1 MFSKSCEYAI
11 RAVLHLAAYTNE
23 EKKLGAKE
31 VAEALEVPKSFLAKL
46 LQQLAKHHLIA
57 SSKGAGGGFY
67 LAPENQ
73 KVSLVDVIR
82 CIDGNDLFS
91 SCVLGL
97 PICSSTNPCPLHQHA
112 LLFRQSIE
120 QMTSIPA
127 LARELEQKKST

>member
-11 RAVLHLAAYTNE
+11 RAVLHLAAHANE

-31 VAEALEVPKSFLAKL
+31 IAEALEVPKPFLAKL

-67 LAPENQ
+67 LAQENQ
-73 KVSLVDVIR
+73 ELSLADVIR

-97 PICSSTNPCPLHQHA
+97 PICSSENPCPLHYHA
-112 LLFRQSIE
+112 IAFRQSVE
-120 QMTSIPA
+120 QMQPITA
-127 LARELEQKKST
+127 LARDLKEKKSI